1 MYKIKMFKNML
12 YIIIKNILIQGEKR
26 MKENTKTV
34 FNYLKEHDG
43 EDVIASDIAE
53 ATGLPVK
60 SVNGI
65 ITSALVGTGK
75 NKANKSYVERI
86 PGEIEE
92 TDENGNVTHKA
103 VKFVKLTDKGRES
116 TIESIEAEELA
127 IAQAKLA
134 AKNAE

>member
-1 MYKIKMFKNML
+1 
-12 YIIIKNILIQGEKR
+12 

-43 EDVIASDIAE
+43 EDIIANDIAE
-53 ATGLPVK
+53 ATGLPIK

-65 ITSALVGTGK
+65 VTAALCRKGK
-75 NKANKSYVERI
+75 DYAVRV
-86 PGEIEE
+86 PGEIEV
-92 TDENGNVTHKA
+92 TDEEGNVSHKA
-103 VKFVKLTDKGRES
+103 IKFIQLTDKGRES

-127 IAQAKLA
+127 AAQAKLA

>member
-1 MYKIKMFKNML
+1 
-12 YIIIKNILIQGEKR
+12 
-26 MKENTKTV
+26 MKDNTKTV

-43 EDVIASDIAE
+43 QNVIASDIAE
-53 ATGLPVK
+53 ATGLPIK

-65 ITSALVGTGK
+65 VTAALCRKGK
-75 NKANKSYVERI
+75 DYAVRV

-103 VKFVKLTDKGRES
+103 VKFIQLTEKGRES

-127 IAQAKLA
+127 AAKAKLE

>member
-1 MYKIKMFKNML
+1 
-12 YIIIKNILIQGEKR
+12 

-43 EDVIASDIAE
+43 EDIIATDIAE
-53 ATGLPVK
+53 ATGLPIK

-65 ITSALVGTGK
+65 VTAALCRKGK
-75 NKANKSYVERI
+75 DYAERI
-86 PGEIEE
+86 PGQVQVE
-92 TDENGNVTHKA
+92 DENGNKVWKSI
-103 VKFVKLTDKGRES
+103 KFIKLTEKGRES
-116 TIESIEAEELA
+116 TVESIEAEELA

>member
-1 MYKIKMFKNML
+1 
-12 YIIIKNILIQGEKR
+12 

-43 EDVIASDIAE
+43 EDIIATDIAD
-53 ATGLPVK
+53 ATGLPIK

-65 ITSALVGTGK
+65 VTAALCRKGK
-75 NKANKSYVERI
+75 DYAVRV
-86 PGEIEE
+86 PGEIEV
-92 TDENGNVTHKA
+92 TDENGNVSHKA
-103 VKFVKLTDKGRES
+103 IKFIKLTDKGRES

-127 IAQAKLA
+127 AAQAKLA

>member
-1 MYKIKMFKNML
+1 
-12 YIIIKNILIQGEKR
+12 
-26 MKENTKTV
+26 MKDNTKTV

-43 EDVIASDIAE
+43 QDVIASDIAE
-53 ATGLPVK
+53 ATGLPIK

-65 ITSALVGTGK
+65 VTAALCRKGK
-75 NKANKSYVERI
+75 DYAVRV

-103 VKFVKLTDKGRES
+103 VKFIQLTEKGRES

-127 IAQAKLA
+127 AAKAKLE

>member
-1 MYKIKMFKNML
+1 
-12 YIIIKNILIQGEKR
+12 

-34 FNYLKEHDG
+34 FTYLKEHDG
-43 EDVIASDIAE
+43 QDVIASDIAE
-53 ATGLPVK
+53 ATGLTIK

-65 ITSALVGTGK
+65 ITAALCRKGK
-75 NKANKSYVERI
+75 DYAVRV

-103 VKFVKLTDKGRES
+103 VKFIQLTEKGRES

-127 IAQAKLA
+127 AAKAKLE